1 MRRRLELSPY
11 RIMWLFVMFDLPV
24 VTKQERK
31 EAATFRKNLLK
42 SGFEMAQYSVYRKYC
57 ASTERAES
65 VGAQVARMLPQGG
78 KVDVLTVTD
87 KQFSNMKRYSAKKL
101 KKNDRSPVQL
111 HLF

>member
-1 MRRRLELSPY
+1 MTRRLELSPY

-24 VTKQERK
+24 VTKLERK
-31 EAATFRKNLLK
+31 EASAFRKNLLK

-57 ASTERAES
+57 ASAEKADS
-65 VGAQVARMLPQGG
+65 IGAQVARILPQGG
-78 KVDVLTVTD
+78 KVDVLIITD

-101 KKNDRSPVQL
+101 EKSEELPVQL